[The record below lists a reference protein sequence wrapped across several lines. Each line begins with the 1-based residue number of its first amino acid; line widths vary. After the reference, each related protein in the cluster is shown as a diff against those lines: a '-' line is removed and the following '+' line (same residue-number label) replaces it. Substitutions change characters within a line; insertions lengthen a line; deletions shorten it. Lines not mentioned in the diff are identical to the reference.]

1 MGSIFWKKIH
11 NLAENY
17 VVNKSFHCYTK
28 IYQAQLQFT
37 FIIQLPCTSLAP

>member
-17 VVNKSFHCYTK
+17 VVNKSFHYYTK

-37 FIIQLPCTSLAP
+37 LSLFNFLAPP